1 KKQQT
6 PKKERGE
13 SPRMETPQNRYN
25 LRNRDNIKT
34 PDRYQ
39 YTDTHQSCSF
49 QDSSEKRNERG
60 GRSERR
66 TEYVK
71 PIQESQRS
79 SEVSVKKEDK

>member
-13 SPRMETPQNRYN
+13 SPRPETPQARYN
-25 LRNRDNIKT
+25 LRNRDNLKT

-39 YTDTHQSCSF
+39 YTDTRQSRSF

-60 GRSERR
+60 GWSERR
-66 TEYVK
+66 TEY
-71 PIQESQRS
+71 
-79 SEVSVKKEDK
+79 